1 MANIDYLVFFVYS
14 LFIVGLGVYFFFKT
28 KNNASYFT
36 GDKELGAGHIGLSV
50 VATDVGGGFSI
61 GLGGLGFTLGL
72 SGSWL
77 LFTGLLGAWLS
88 AVLVIPAVF
97 KTKGFDNLSTF
108 PGFLGAHYGA
118 SIALVAALFSGIGY
132 IGFTSAQLLA
142 GVKLAAGTFPDVQP
156 HWILIGMGLA
166 AVLYTAF
173 GGMKAVIY
181 TDTIQWI
188 VLILGLG
195 GIGIP
200 LGYMKVG
207 GWKGLQS
214 TLPESFFSLNA
225 LTSLQVLE
233 WSFTILP
240 IWFVGMTLYQRIF
253 ACRDVKTARKA
264 WFIAGLFEY
273 PIMAFLGVGVGMLAR
288 SGAELGMMS
297 SLGFSSAAEVVDPE
311 VAIPM
316 FIVSILPS
324 GLVGLLLAAYFS
336 AIMSTADSCLM
347 AASGNISV
355 DILKFK
361 NSSIHRSQ
369 LVTLL
374 IGLLS
379 IAIAWKAEKVLAI
392 MLSSYSVMVSAMV
405 LPVLSIVFKWR
416 FHATSILI
424 SMLVGGGTALAMELF
439 GGGGAWVV
447 PISLSTALSSAW
459 LSRWM
464 INTSS

>member
-1 MANIDYLVFFVYS
+1 
-14 LFIVGLGVYFFFKT
+14 
-28 KNNASYFT
+28 
-36 GDKELGAGHIGLSV
+36 
-50 VATDVGGGFSI
+50 
-61 GLGGLGFTLGL
+61 
-72 SGSWL
+72 
-77 LFTGLLGAWLS
+77 
-88 AVLVIPAVF
+88 
-97 KTKGFDNLSTF
+97 
-108 PGFLGAHYGA
+108 
-118 SIALVAALFSGIGY
+118 
-132 IGFTSAQLLA
+132 
-142 GVKLAAGTFPDVQP
+142 
-156 HWILIGMGLA
+156 
-166 AVLYTAF
+166 
-173 GGMKAVIY
+173 
-181 TDTIQWI
+181 
-188 VLILGLG
+188 
-195 GIGIP
+195 
-200 LGYMKVG
+200 
-207 GWKGLQS
+207 
-214 TLPESFFSLNA
+214 
-225 LTSLQVLE
+225 
-233 WSFTILP
+233 
-240 IWFVGMTLYQRIF
+240 
-253 ACRDVKTARKA
+253 
-264 WFIAGLFEY
+264 
-273 PIMAFLGVGVGMLAR
+273 
-288 SGAELGMMS
+288 
-297 SLGFSSAAEVVDPE
+297 LGFSSAAEVVDPE

-405 LPVLSIVFKWR
+405 LPVLSIIFKWR

-464 INTSS
+464 VNTSS